1 MSLKNKRQRKSNVN
15 LFFNQQINIFPE
27 DFFSTF
33 ENKNNTNK
41 EKSINIPHP
50 KIINLAKLKEI
61 QKTNSYINSRNIKK
75 NNEEIAKNNYTN
87 EIKLDNI
94 NNIDFSFQAPSSPE
108 KNKKNSKNNKK
119 NNNISMSVINKNNS
133 FKPLFRSPLSKKI
146 KKYDIV
152 NKSSQSTNKK
162 DDMRNKYNNKF
173 KCYNIKCNELFK
185 ETKLKYLKSK
195 NNTNISTNNL
205 NKKEKEKEKEN
216 EKGNE
221 NEKDININLNMTSR
235 RGEGGKTNFSNYR
248 LSTPIIKSRTVKK
261 LININKSKEIVLKS
275 SSLKSFTNKKSIIE
289 TEKKIKNK
297 SKELALKSSSTK
309 FYNNNNSVGDTEKKI
324 KNNKSKIMG
333 NFNQFNKRAFSSN
346 NYNKSNKNINN
357 KSKINKTQNNI
368 NSKNDIKKNIKN
380 TINNIFKD
388 LPKECEDNPVILYK
402 FNSLIKNM
410 KNIQHIIRNKKNIIF
425 NEKKSDDYKNN
436 EFEKDF

>member
-108 KNKKNSKNNKK
+108 KNKKNNKNNKK
-119 NNNISMSVINKNNS
+119 NNNISMAFINKNNS

-173 KCYNIKCNELFK
+173 KCYNIK
-185 ETKLKYLKSK
+185 
-195 NNTNISTNNL
+195 
-205 NKKEKEKEKEN
+205 
-216 EKGNE
+216 
-221 NEKDININLNMTSR
+221 
-235 RGEGGKTNFSNYR
+235 
-248 LSTPIIKSRTVKK
+248 
-261 LININKSKEIVLKS
+261 
-275 SSLKSFTNKKSIIE
+275 
-289 TEKKIKNK
+289 
-297 SKELALKSSSTK
+297 
-309 FYNNNNSVGDTEKKI
+309 YN
-324 KNNKSKIMG
+324 
-333 NFNQFNKRAFSSN
+333 
-346 NYNKSNKNINN
+346 
-357 KSKINKTQNNI
+357 
-368 NSKNDIKKNIKN
+368 
-380 TINNIFKD
+380 
-388 LPKECEDNPVILYK
+388 
-402 FNSLIKNM
+402 
-410 KNIQHIIRNKKNIIF
+410 
-425 NEKKSDDYKNN
+425 
-436 EFEKDF
+436 